1 MDIKILAEN
10 MRRFNTKNLQEQS
23 DEQAAP
29 TKVSALQN
37 IKNAA
42 VETGTDL
49 LNKYQAIFSKIKG
62 FTFNLYSVSPGNLET
77 NGNNPM
83 ITGFTITNIQFK
95 GGYATFRLV
104 LNNPD
109 TTTNSK
115 LNASLVWDSKKPDQF
130 TITGKQN
137 LGFASNPAVVYNEK
151 FSAALMTEFNKLR
164 NNPKADFAQ
173 NNTGAPTNNIA

>member
-1 MDIKILAEN
+1 MNINILAEN

-115 LNASLVWDSKKPDQF
+115 LNASLVWDSKKPNQF
-130 TITGKQN
+130 TITSQQD
-137 LGFASNPAVVYNEK
+137 LGFKTNPAVVYNEK